1 MLADE
6 YKLPRR
12 EATWRGVYRN
22 LRIAILNGE
31 FTQNERLVEVDLA
44 RAMGVSRTPLRE
56 ALAQLK
62 RDGLIASAERGGYI
76 LTDPREDIIDSYHVR
91 AAIEG
96 YAARLAAENI
106 TNVEI
111 QALRANVAENAAADL
126 SDTVLRAKL
135 NLSFHRMVAV
145 ASRSPR
151 IEREFENLSE
161 FVFTDEDMTLH
172 SIEDAR
178 QFVREHELLVN
189 ALELRDGD
197 AADRIVRAHLHRA
210 VALLRDK
217 GQKLISAKAKRKGG
231 GESEAA

>member
-1 MLADE
+1 MLTDE

-31 FTQNERLVEVDLA
+31 LTPNARLVEVDLA

-56 ALAQLK
+56 ALAQLR
-62 RDGLIASAERGGYI
+62 RDGLISSAERGGYI
-76 LTDPREDIIDSYHVR
+76 LTDPRQDILDSYHVR

-111 QALRANVAENAAADL
+111 QALRANVAENAVADL
-126 SDTVLRAKL
+126 SDTVRRAKL
-135 NLSFHRMVAV
+135 NLAFHCMVAK
-145 ASRSPR
+145 AARSPR
-151 IEREFENLSE
+151 IQREFENLSE
-161 FVFTDEDMTLH
+161 FIFTDEDMTLH

-178 QFVREHELLVN
+178 QFVHEHGLLIN

-210 VALLRDK
+210 AALLRDK
-217 GQKLISAKAKRKGG
+217 GGDLFSSKEKRKGRNS
-231 GESEAA
+231 SEAA